1 RPASAARASSERRI
15 RDSNTSVRD
24 ASIRPSNL
32 CRLKRCQSL
41 AGASGERDDRLAL
54 VAVEGL
60 AQSGG
65 GLVTAT
71 GRLEHLG
78 EVGECLAL
86 FQEGVA
92 PQREVDCF
100 AGQAFRL
107 GVLPARGVDERLR
120 LPPAVL
126 GHDVLL
132 MAELAPAPGEQLGLV
147 VAAERGEDAS
157 EHRRIGRQL
166 ALVADRLDPVAGVA
180 EVRRCGLVVAGE
192 ERNLAEP
199 SAPGGEGELTETL
212 LRRQG
217 DRPGLV

>member
-1 RPASAARASSERRI
+1 MTLHTRPASAGHGTSERRI
-15 RDSNTSVRD
+15 RDSNTS
-24 ASIRPSNL
+24 SNL

-41 AGASGERDDRLAL
+41 AGASGEGDDRLAL

-78 EVGECLAL
+78 EVGERLAL

-107 GVLPARGVDERLR
+107 GVLPARGVDECLR

-132 MAELAPAPGEQLGLV
+132 VAELAPAPGEQLGLV
-147 VAAERGEDAS
+147 VAAELGEDTS
-157 EHRRIGRQL
+157 EHRRIDSSPSLPIASTRSQ
-166 ALVADRLDPVAGVA
+166 AS
-180 EVRRCGLVVAGE
+180 RRYDA
-192 ERNLAEP
+192 AA
-199 SAPGGEGELTETL
+199 S
-212 LRRQG
+212 
-217 DRPGLV
+217 